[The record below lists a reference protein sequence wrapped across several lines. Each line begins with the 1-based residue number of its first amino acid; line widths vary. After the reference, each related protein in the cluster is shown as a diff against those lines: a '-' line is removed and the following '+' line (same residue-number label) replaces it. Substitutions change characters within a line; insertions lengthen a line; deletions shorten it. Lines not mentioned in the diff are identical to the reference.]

1 MKEEDVLKLLE
12 IDIKGLKKILAENL
26 NMKSKDIKI
35 EYDKGVFNINGGK
48 PFISLKEHECFDG
61 TGDLCKSIFYGLPV
75 INPLISY
82 DKPIGGEV
90 CLNTDLFVKCNEPK
104 YPTKRSNRC
113 RKIEPVGY
121 QKAPKGNEILRKGH
135 ILFAWLV
142 DRFFHETEFLPVEK
156 KMMYFTQLR
165 DSNEPVNVDAAS
177 LAVVPVISRFSWIAW
192 IALYTSERLLIL
204 YLTPVNFSASAK
216 SRCISCFVPP
226 YTVRIRYDSLDHNR
240 LLRLLYVTIEIRLS
254 LMH

>member
-1 MKEEDVLKLLE
+1 
-12 IDIKGLKKILAENL
+12 
-26 NMKSKDIKI
+26 MKSKDIKI

-90 CLNTDLFVKCNEPK
+90 CLTTDLFVKCEEPK
-104 YPTKRSNRC
+104 YPTKRSNRY
-113 RKIEPVGY
+113 RKFEPVGY

-142 DRFFHETEFLPVEK
+142 DRFFHKTEFLPVEK

-165 DSNEPVNVDAAS
+165 DSNEPVKSIGELNNQFMYEEKLQKLLEKEEIQFNKFRYSVRLIYRNEEEEVPMATLLQLVTDSEKSEHQFNVFA
-177 LAVVPVISRFSWIAW
+177 PNII
-192 IALYTSERLLIL
+192 Y
-204 YLTPVNFSASAK
+204 P
-216 SRCISCFVPP
+216 
-226 YTVRIRYDSLDHNR
+226 
-240 LLRLLYVTIEIRLS
+240 
-254 LMH
+254 

>member
-121 QKAPKGNEILRKGH
+121 QQAPKGNEILRKGH

-165 DSNEPVNVDAAS
+165 DSNEPVKSIGELNNHFRYEEKLQELLEKEEIQFNKFRYSVRLIYRNEEEEVPMATLLQLVTDSEKPEHQFNVFA
-177 LAVVPVISRFSWIAW
+177 PNII
-192 IALYTSERLLIL
+192 Y
-204 YLTPVNFSASAK
+204 P
-216 SRCISCFVPP
+216 
-226 YTVRIRYDSLDHNR
+226 
-240 LLRLLYVTIEIRLS
+240 
-254 LMH
+254 